1 MHRHTEHWINRQK
14 NSMQLNAVAYR
25 GSKQIQD
32 FGMNKFYIITNNEKD
47 KNLEFTDRVV
57 DYLGKRGGHCEVQL
71 AGRQTAGPFHYTDP
85 RKIPEETQCI
95 IVLGGDGTLLQAARD
110 IQAAHDKKRS
120 QIPLLGVNLGNLGFL
135 AEVDRQSVYQA
146 LDKLT
151 EDVYE
156 VEERMM
162 LSGTVYRGDR
172 VIGKDIALNDI
183 VIAREGPLR
192 VVRFKNFVN
201 DEYLNSYNADGIIIS
216 TPTGSTGYSL
226 SAGGPIVS
234 PNAAMTIMTPI
245 APHTLNTRSIIFP
258 AQDVITVEIGKGRH
272 CDCEKGI
279 ASFDGDTFIPMV
291 TGDCIQI
298 RQADVKTK
306 ILKLNHL
313 SFVEVLRRKMRDS

>member
-1 MHRHTEHWINRQK
+1 MDR
-14 NSMQLNAVAYR
+14 
-25 GSKQIQD
+25 
-32 FGMNKFYIITNNEKD
+32 FYIITNSDKD
-47 KNLEFTDRVV
+47 KKLEITEKIA
-57 DYLGKRGGHCEVQL
+57 DYLKTHHKNCEVQQ
-71 AGRQTAGPFHYTDP
+71 AERKHEGSFHYTDP
-85 RKIPEETQCI
+85 DKVPDDTQCI

-110 IQAAHDKKRS
+110 VVHKE
-120 QIPLLGVNLGNLGFL
+120 IPLLGINLGNLGFL
-135 AEVDRQSVYQA
+135 AEVNQTSLYSA
-146 LDKLT
+146 LDQLMA
-151 EDVYE
+151 DDYE
-156 VEERMM
+156 VEDRM
-162 LSGTVYRGDR
+162 
-172 VIGKDIALNDI
+172 
-183 VIAREGPLR
+183 
-192 VVRFKNFVN
+192 VRFKNYVN
-201 DEYLNSYNADGIIIS
+201 DVYLNSYNADGIIIS

-298 RQADVKTK
+298 RRADVKTK